1 MKPGERRILVGGTI
15 GALGF
20 SVAALVVRDIDIWL
34 LIVEVILGLLLIV
47 WLQLMFMAMERNS
60 RDE

>member
-1 MKPGERRILVGGTI
+1 MRKGEQRILVGATI

-34 LIVEVILGLLLIV
+34 LIVEVILGLLFIV
-47 WLQLMFMAMERNS
+47 WFQLLIMMMEHNR
-60 RDE
+60 RD